1 MTSTPTESSRLSG
14 AAGRRRR
21 SRSFPEQLSNG
32 VLVAGAAIIIVL
44 VLITASVEHS
54 LPAVRLPHLRANTVS
69 ESLTPGYHPILN
81 SAATTTGIWFQ
92 QPLGN
97 RVSIASN
104 QAGASLSF
112 HFDGTEVQL
121 DARIGP
127 ESGEVY
133 VSVDGAPV
141 PHLLQD
147 AKGRSYLDLSAAQA
161 EADQILVVSN
171 LSHEQHTM
179 TLTNAD
185 GSELAVYGV
194 TVKSQTPFPWAFGL
208 LYGFLGILLFLILRL
223 LAMRYAASRGWL
235 IPPAESSSRQAL
247 R

>member
-1 MTSTPTESSRLSG
+1 MLI
-14 AAGRRRR
+14 
-21 SRSFPEQLSNG
+21 
-32 VLVAGAAIIIVL
+32 AGAAIIVVL
-44 VLITASVEHS
+44 LVITASVEHS
-54 LPAVRLPHLRANTVS
+54 LPAVRLPHLSANTVS
-69 ESLTPGYHPILN
+69 ESLTPGYHPILD

-127 ESGEVY
+127 ESGKVY
-133 VSVDGAPV
+133 VSVDGNPV
-141 PHLLQD
+141 GHLFQD
-147 AKGRSYLDLSAAQA
+147 AKGSYLDLSAAQA
-161 EADQILVVSN
+161 QADQILVVSN
-171 LSHEQHTM
+171 LSHEQHAM
-179 TLTNAD
+179 KLTNAD

-194 TVKSQTPFPWAFGL
+194 TIKSQTPFPWAFGL

-223 LAMRYAASRGWL
+223 LAVRFAAVRGWL
-235 IPPAESSSRQAL
+235 AQPAEPAKRQPF